1 MVNKMSSTYSVFKE
15 FKPTISG
22 SNVAPGFSPMYRLN
36 DMNGDNFKAKLKREL
51 KMSNVSGNDFY
62 TAAEKTR
69 MDHEVPMG
77 LRNRMKSYTNNKKES
92 IGVWDAIALADQQQF
107 KIEQENKKKLMRKQ
121 HKEM

>member
-1 MVNKMSSTYSVFKE
+1 M
-15 FKPTISG
+15 
-22 SNVAPGFSPMYRLN
+22 
-36 DMNGDNFKAKLKREL
+36 DN
-51 KMSNVSGNDFY
+51 
-62 TAAEKTR
+62 
-69 MDHEVPMG
+69 EVPMG